1 MAFNRKEFLASFLNQ
16 VSGGMQKMREDAADY
31 KTKQEEAFE
40 RNQSL
45 IATRTSRA
53 DAAVA
58 LGKEALQYIPE
69 GAKSK
74 AMVRTAIA
82 SGMTGIKEFRD
93 KLAAAHA
100 EAGLGA
106 GEKLSINDIEA
117 VISMPN
123 IPSIDQSLID
133 MSLEQFARK
142 SYGATGEARPVED
155 DTGVVGRLFGFGAK
169 ERVQEQLREMPGM
182 GEMSIADVNAAARMA
197 EFNSLIPNAVMSFSE
212 MERFGK
218 TDSFT
223 FSREITEEYDELVTS
238 DAADAMAELAL
249 RGYLDQIREGG
260 GQESDVT
267 QATLE
272 SIKADAR
279 KAYAQKQLA
288 KTIEGYAN
296 QYGSPAGGFF
306 QQQFAMDQ
314 VKELMGQ
321 EWLDELMKGY
331 QVTDDAKPKP
341 KPKPEPEPKPKPLGN
356 DVIPEESDQLSSM
369 TGQDLLPAAL
379 PADPAN
385 VPSLPEDK
393 KRPGDPDAFIT
404 KPDQR
409 KWDAKYGDRYNPDG
423 TPIIVAP
430 RPDSSETVM
439 VEEEVRRRG
448 TKMVEKSA
456 AAEWD
461 AKYATTHNPDGSPKQ
476 FEDD

>member
-1 MAFNRKEFLASFLNQ
+1 MAFNRKEFLAGFLNQ

-82 SGMTGIKEFRD
+82 SGMTGIREFRD

-133 MSLEQFARK
+133 MSLEQFAKK

-169 ERVQEQLREMPGM
+169 ERVQEELREMPGM
-182 GEMSIADVNAAARMA
+182 GQMSIADVNAAARMA

-218 TDSFT
+218 TDSYT
-223 FSREITEEYDELVTS
+223 FARELAEEYDDLYTS
-238 DAADAMAELAL
+238 AGAEAEAELSV
-249 RGYLDQIREGG
+249 RGYLQKVEDEGG
-260 GQESDVT
+260 QQSDVPD
-267 QATLE
+267 
-272 SIKADAR
+272 IKIDNIRKEAR
-279 KAYAQKQLA
+279 KGYAQRGLN
-288 KTIEGYAN
+288 TFIERYAG
-296 QYGSPAGGFF
+296 QYGTKAGGFF

-314 VKELMGQ
+314 IEELMGA
-321 EWLDELMKGY
+321 EYLEELKKGY
-331 QVTDDAKPKP
+331 QVSEDDDAEPK
-341 KPKPEPEPKPKPLGN
+341 PEPKPKPEALGN

-393 KRPGDPDAFIT
+393 KRPGDPDALLP
-404 KPDQR
+404 KADAR
-409 KWDAKYGDRYNPDG
+409 KWDKKYGDRYNPDG
-423 TPIIVAP
+423 SPIIVDP

-439 VEEEVRRRG
+439 VEEKAQSRRG
-448 TKMVEKSA
+448 TKTVEKNA

-461 AKYATTHNPDGSPKQ
+461 KKYAATHNPDGSPKQ

>member
-82 SGMTGIKEFRD
+82 SGMTGVKEFRD

-106 GEKLSINDIEA
+106 GEKLSLMDVEA

-133 MSLEQFARK
+133 MSLEQFAK
-142 SYGATGEARPVED
+142 ESYGAVGEARPVED

-169 ERVQEQLREMPGM
+169 ERVQEELREMPGM
-182 GEMSIADVNAAARMA
+182 GQMSIADVNAAARMQ

-267 QATLE
+267 QATLA

-341 KPKPEPEPKPKPLGN
+341 KPKPEPEPKPLGN

>member
-1 MAFNRKEFLASFLNQ
+1 MAFNRKEFLAGFLNQ
-16 VSGGMQKMREDAADY
+16 VSGGMQQMREEASDY

-106 GEKLSINDIEA
+106 GEKLSINDVEA

-182 GEMSIADVNAAARMA
+182 GEMSIADVNAAARMQ

-249 RGYLDQIREGG
+249 RGYLDQIIEDG
-260 GQESDVT
+260 GQETAVT
-267 QATLE
+267 QSTME

-296 QYGSPAGGFF
+296 RYGSPAGGFF

-314 VKELMGQ
+314 VAELMGQ

-331 QVTDDAKPKP
+331 QVTDGAKPKP
-341 KPKPEPEPKPKPLGN
+341 KPVTERETLPMDP
-356 DVIPEESDQLSSM
+356 IPDSADELSSM
-369 TGQDLLPAAL
+369 TGGELLPPL
-379 PADPAN
+379 LLADPAS
-385 VPSLPEDK
+385 VPSLPEGKERPAGDTGGDIVKQRRWDK
-393 KRPGDPDAFIT
+393 QYAG
-404 KPDQR
+404 
-409 KWDAKYGDRYNPDG
+409 RYNADR
-423 TPIIVAP
+423 TPIIVEP
-430 RPDSSETVM
+430 RPTDPDATTT
-439 VEEEVRRRG
+439 R
-448 TKMVEKSA
+448 TKLLSGREYQVNAME
-456 AAEWD
+456 EWD
-461 AKYATTHNPDGSPKQ
+461 RKYAETHNPDGTPKQ

>member
-1 MAFNRKEFLASFLNQ
+1 MAFNRKEFLAGFLNQ

-82 SGMTGIKEFRD
+82 SGMTGVREFRD

-133 MSLEQFARK
+133 MSLEQFAKK

-169 ERVQEQLREMPGM
+169 ERVQEELREMPGM

-218 TDSFT
+218 TDSFA
-223 FSREITEEYDELVTS
+223 FARDL
-238 DAADAMAELAL
+238 AADYDDFLL
-249 RGYLDQIREGG
+249 
-260 GQESDVT
+260 SDG
-267 QATLE
+267 
-272 SIKADAR
+272 ADAR
-279 KAYAQKQLA
+279 AEAALKGFMDQLTAQEGEGRTLSASEIDTIRREARIGYAQEQLNAAIQLKA
-288 KTIEGYAN
+288 KE
-296 QYGSPAGGFF
+296 YGTFAGGFF
-306 QQQFAMDQ
+306 QQQAAMDQ
-314 VKELMGQ
+314 IAELMGQ
-321 EWLDELMKGY
+321 EYLDQLKKDFRVGI
-331 QVTDDAKPKP
+331 DDSE
-341 KPKPEPEPKPKPLGN
+341 PEPEPEPEPEVLGN
-356 DVIPEESDQLSSM
+356 DVIPAEAGQLPSM

-379 PADPAN
+379 PADPAK

-393 KRPGDPDAFIT
+393 KRPGDPDALLP
-404 KPDQR
+404 KADAR
-409 KWDAKYGDRYNPDG
+409 KWDKKYGDRYNPDG
-423 TPIIVAP
+423 SPIIVDP

-439 VEEEVRRRG
+439 VEEQVRRRG

-461 AKYATTHNPDGSPKQ
+461 KKYAATHNPDGSPKQ

>member
-1 MAFNRKEFLASFLNQ
+1 MAFNRKEFLAGFLNQ

-82 SGMTGIKEFRD
+82 SGMTGVKEFRD

-169 ERVQEQLREMPGM
+169 ERVQEELREMPGM
-182 GEMSIADVNAAARMA
+182 GQMSIADVNAAARMQ

-331 QVTDDAKPKP
+331 QVTDDV
-341 KPKPEPEPKPKPLGN
+341 KPKPEPEPKPKPEALGN
-356 DVIPEESDQLSSM
+356 DLIPEESDQLSSM

-379 PADPAN
+379 RADPAN

-393 KRPGDPDAFIT
+393 KRPGDSDAFVT

-430 RPDSSETVM
+430 RPDPSETVM
-439 VEEEVRRRG
+439 VEEQVRRRG

-461 AKYATTHNPDGSPKQ
+461 KKYAATHNPDGSPKQ

>member
-1 MAFNRKEFLASFLNQ
+1 MAFNRKEFLAGFLNQ

-82 SGMTGIKEFRD
+82 SGMTGVREFRD

-100 EAGLGA
+100 EAGLSA
-106 GEKLSINDIEA
+106 GEKLSIMDVEA

-218 TDSFT
+218 TDSFA
-223 FSREITEEYDELVTS
+223 FARELAEEYDDLYTS
-238 DAADAMAELAL
+238 DGAEAAAELAV
-249 RGYLDQIREGG
+249 RGHLQKVVDEGG
-260 GQESDVT
+260 QQTDVPDI
-267 QATLE
+267 QIDN
-272 SIKADAR
+272 IKKEAR
-279 KAYAQKQLA
+279 TGYAQRKLN
-288 KTIEGYAN
+288 KFIGRYAG
-296 QYGSPAGGFF
+296 QYGSKAGGFF

-314 VKELMGQ
+314 IEELMGAEYLEQ
-321 EWLDELMKGY
+321 LKKDFKVGI
-331 QVTDDAKPKP
+331 DDAEPK
-341 KPKPEPEPKPKPLGN
+341 PEPKPKPIGN
-356 DVIPEESDQLSSM
+356 DPIPEESDQLSSM

-393 KRPGDPDAFIT
+393 KRPGDPDAFLT

-409 KWDAKYGDRYNPDG
+409 KWDDKYGARYNPDG
-423 TPIIVAP
+423 SPKIVDP

-439 VEEEVRRRG
+439 VEEQGRGRG

-461 AKYATTHNPDGSPKQ
+461 KKYAATHNPDGSPKQ

>member
-82 SGMTGIKEFRD
+82 SGMTGVKEFRD

-106 GEKLSINDIEA
+106 GEKLSLMDVEA

-133 MSLEQFARK
+133 MSLEQFAK
-142 SYGATGEARPVED
+142 ESYGAVGEARPVED

-169 ERVQEQLREMPGM
+169 ERVQEELREMPGM
-182 GEMSIADVNAAARMA
+182 GQMSIADVNAAARMQ

-341 KPKPEPEPKPKPLGN
+341 KPKPEPEPKPLGN